1 MTLSLRTWTR
11 KIFQTISSYSLIFL
25 MKQHDVSWVGGQSTR
40 IGTSNSMLGCYKD
53 RLRGCTEREWG
64 EDAMVSA
71 VTCTRGSQVTWTRR
85 REPARRLHYPRSIHA
100 DSFSHNLTKQIPT
113 GMEVAPRY
121 SLLLT
126 LFTLLL
132 LLNTVFTVFIV
143 YTIQTTFHYFNS
155 TMDA

>member
-1 MTLSLRTWTR
+1 
-11 KIFQTISSYSLIFL
+11 
-25 MKQHDVSWVGGQSTR
+25 
-40 IGTSNSMLGCYKD
+40 MLGCYKD

-100 DSFSHNLTKQIPT
+100 DSFSHNLTKKIPSE
-113 GMEVAPRY
+113 MEVAPLY
-121 SLLLT
+121 TKLT

-143 YTIQTTFHYFNS
+143 YTVQATLQSYVTEC
-155 TMDA
+155 

>member
-1 MTLSLRTWTR
+1 MW
-11 KIFQTISSYSLIFL
+11 QTQWLYLWGPKHVKFSKQSQVIHLYFF
-25 MKQHDVSWVGGQSTR
+25 MKQHDVSWVEGQSTW

-113 GMEVAPRY
+113 GMEVCCLHY
-121 SLLLT
+121 LHCYYCLT
-126 LFTLLL
+126 LFSRFILFKLLFP
-132 LLNTVFTVFIV
+132 T
-143 YTIQTTFHYFNS
+143 
-155 TMDA
+155 